1 MVILKGKLLW
11 SIDQVDQGNAQFW
24 HAHEINPNHHEVIE
38 FLSIQKPR
46 AEEFYQKAT
55 KAVFEGNRFLALE
68 LIAKGLELF
77 HDMTKLLLLR
87 ASIHRERQDF
97 DQALGDLEKAS
108 KFMYTE
114 GLEKDVTTQIGLT
127 YNDMGTSL
135 FRKGR
140 F

>member
-1 MVILKGKLLW
+1 M
-11 SIDQVDQGNAQFW
+11 
-24 HAHEINPNHHEVIE
+24 
-38 FLSIQKPR
+38 
-46 AEEFYQKAT
+46 
-55 KAVFEGNRFLALE
+55 
-68 LIAKGLELF
+68 
-77 HDMTKLLLLR
+77 
-87 ASIHRERQDF
+87 
-97 DQALGDLEKAS
+97 GDLEKAS